1 MEYVPQQLY
10 RIREQDSYKNYEM
23 FFKISA
29 EIEKYTGK
37 AFLECEKYS
46 DLVYKLEWPSEVE
59 KEALAKAKVQP
70 LLLRGVV
77 VDNKYFEE
85 HGMRRLQIVDETRFN
100 GKNVTDAEELHF
112 LREISGKYTL
122 FAWPAEPSRSCTIG
136 ALDQIRPG
144 TRIILALSL
153 LELSSSNPQNLAA
166 RFADIAIDDDP
177 DFIYIDSDY
186 KIHKTKDYLELYV
199 NLRNNIQ
206 KSPSGN
212 TDGSVQKKRVSEL
225 DQRYAQ
231 YKAELEEL
239 AATEGSYDEIRQHY
253 QEAVSHHDTAKRRYD
268 EFLAG
273 LSSSADAH
281 IRKSSQNLADKGKA
295 RPITGLIIAGAVF
308 LFLFA
313 PLGICLLAVGIVWA
327 FAYTRSQ
334 KSSSLNL
341 AQSHPEF
348 QKIQQDF
355 SEAEQKMMYYKAL
368 IEKIKTIEN
377 YEKLHRLS

>member
-1 MEYVPQQLY
+1 MEYMLQQLY
-10 RIREQDSYKNYEM
+10 HIREQDSYKNYEM
-23 FFKISA
+23 FLEINT

-37 AFLECEKYS
+37 TFLECEKYS
-46 DLVYKLEWPSEVE
+46 DLVYKLEWPEKVE
-59 KEALAKAKVQP
+59 KESLARAKVQP

-85 HGMRRLQIVDETRFN
+85 HGMRRLQIVDETRFS

-136 ALDQIRPG
+136 ALDQVRPG

-199 NLRNNIQ
+199 NLRNSIQ

-212 TDGSVQKKRVSEL
+212 ADGPVQKKRVSEL

-231 YKAELEEL
+231 YKADLEGL
-239 AATEGSYDEIRQHY
+239 AATEGDYDEIRQHY
-253 QEAVSHHDTAKRRYD
+253 QEAVSHHDAAKQRYD

-273 LSSSADAH
+273 LSSSADTQA
-281 IRKSSQNLADKGKA
+281 RKSSRNLADKGKA
-295 RPITGLIIAGAVF
+295 RFLAGMIIVGAIF

-313 PLGICLLAVGIVWA
+313 PLGICLLIVGIVSA
-327 FAYTRSQ
+327 VIYTHNQKRSSQ
-334 KSSSLNL
+334 KL

-348 QKIQQDF
+348 QKIQHDLN
-355 SEAEQKMMYYKAL
+355 EAEQKMTYYKAL
-368 IEKIKTIEN
+368 TEKIKMIEN
-377 YEKLHRLS
+377 YEQLHRFS